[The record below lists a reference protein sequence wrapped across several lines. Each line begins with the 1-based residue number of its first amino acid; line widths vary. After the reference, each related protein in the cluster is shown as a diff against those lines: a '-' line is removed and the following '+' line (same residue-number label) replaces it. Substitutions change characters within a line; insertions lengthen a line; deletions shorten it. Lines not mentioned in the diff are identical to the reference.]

1 MAVGDINGDGLDD
14 IFVGHGWD
22 TNQGQQG
29 YALIQQTDGSFIVDK
44 SSFYSEI
51 VNYNS
56 DMLLDVALVDVNND
70 GYDDII
76 GGYDGDVTSPIFLN
90 DNGTF
95 NKDNIITLPNSYYGA
110 GNQMHM
116 KTMPADFDKD
126 GDIDLAILWTTAN
139 PVYAGNYIQINLN
152 DGQGS
157 YTDVTN
163 LIPENAFQDANGSKL
178 GWVEPWLSLIHI

>member
-1 MAVGDINGDGLDD
+1 
-14 IFVGHGWD
+14 
-22 TNQGQQG
+22 
-29 YALIQQTDGSFIVDK
+29 
-44 SSFYSEI
+44 
-51 VNYNS
+51 
-56 DMLLDVALVDVNND
+56 MLLDVALVDVNND

-152 DGQGS
+152 DGKKRKFLYFQS
-157 YTDVTN
+157 DYTIMQTGGK
-163 LIPENAFQDANGSKL
+163 IF
-178 GWVEPWLSLIHI
+178 EPDS